1 MKKTGEEGSSHP
13 ARLCK
18 RTRPRHFLD
27 EETEGS
33 LEASNNP
40 QQRHDGGGSC
50 TRRLPEAAN
59 TNLQT
64 VAEETHSVV
73 VWKLLGK
80 PAEEPRV
87 SAADWSN
94 SEGQHTSGG
103 LIIFS
108 P

>member
-1 MKKTGEEGSSHP
+1 MVKKTGEEGSSHL

-18 RTRPRHFLD
+18 RTRPRLFLD

-33 LEASNNP
+33 LKASNNP
-40 QQRHDGGGSC
+40 QQRHDGGCSC
-50 TRRLPEAAN
+50 TRSLPEAAN

-64 VAEETHSVV
+64 VAEETLV

-80 PAEEPRV
+80 PAVAPKV

-103 LIIFS
+103 LIIDS